1 MRKAGTRDRSGVCVC
16 GGGCQRC
23 QKGISQP
30 ENDFTDSGFDE
41 VRTSEI
47 IWEALSSLG

>member
-1 MRKAGTRDRSGVCVC
+1 MRKAGTKDRSEV
-16 GGGCQRC
+16 GGGESMMP
-23 QKGISQP
+23 KSMSQP
-30 ENDFTDSGFDE
+30 EDDFTDSGFDE